1 MAFFSDSVF
10 NKGELFCFQD
20 VKAYQGL
27 LFYAFYTKDFWFDFK
42 QYELWLI

>member
-1 MAFFSDSVF
+1 MLRHIRGF
-10 NKGELFCFQD
+10 
-20 VKAYQGL
+20 